1 MCEESLLLP
10 PEEAMHSLGKGV
22 LTVAPTPFD
31 STDEIDLKSLE
42 RLTEV
47 LLAAGVDGIVLLGV
61 LGEAHTLVGNERN
74 EIIEAVIARVDG
86 SVPVVVGTSHPSAV
100 GAAKLSRDAERLG
113 ASAVMVSVPHVARPD
128 RNVIVRYF
136 DTVAE
141 GLGIDIVLQDYP
153 GTSGFFL
160 TPDSINELAQRVPLI
175 RHIKLEDPPTPQ
187 KISLLRERV
196 GERLNIFG
204 GLGGVFFLE
213 ELLRGAAGTM
223 TGFAF
228 PEMLL
233 EVHRS
238 FVAGDVGRASDL
250 FFHYLPL
257 IRFESQQDIG
267 LAIRKRAYR
276 LRGAIDDER
285 VRSLGPGLDGETTR
299 ELESLLARFGLP

>member
-1 MCEESLLLP
+1 MP
-10 PEEAMHSLGKGV
+10 KLGRGV
-22 LTVAPTPFD
+22 LTVAPTPFG
-31 STDEIDLKSLE
+31 STGDIDVKSLE
-42 RLTEV
+42 RLTET
-47 LLAAGVDGIVLLGV
+47 LLGAGVDGIVLLGV

-74 EIIEAVIARVDG
+74 EVIEAVIGRVDG
-86 SVPVVVGTSHPSAV
+86 SVPVVIGTSHPSAL

-113 ASAVMVSVPHVARPD
+113 ASAVMVSVPYAPRPD
-128 RNVIVRYF
+128 MDEIRRYF
-136 DTVAE
+136 GTVAE

-153 GTSGFFL
+153 SASGVFL
-160 TPDSINELAQRVPLI
+160 SPESIHDLAHHVPLI
-175 RHIKLEDPPTPQ
+175 QHIKLEDPPTPR
-187 KISLLRERV
+187 KISLLRARV

-204 GLGGVFFLE
+204 GLGGLFFLE

-228 PEMLL
+228 PEMLI

-238 FVAGDVGRASDL
+238 FVAGDVERATDL

-276 LRGAIDDER
+276 MRGAIDDDR
-285 VRSLGPGLDGETTR
+285 VRALGPGLDEDTTR